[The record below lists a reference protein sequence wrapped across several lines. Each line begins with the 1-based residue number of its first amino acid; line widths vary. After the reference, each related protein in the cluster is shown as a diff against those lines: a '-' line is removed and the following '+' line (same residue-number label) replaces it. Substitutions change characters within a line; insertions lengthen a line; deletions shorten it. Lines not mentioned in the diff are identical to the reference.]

1 MADIFLSYANVDL
14 LRVQPLI
21 QALQQHGWSVWW
33 DQTLLPGQTYSR
45 VIQKALDEARCVI
58 VVWSEASIERPWVW
72 DEATNGQNRSILIP
86 AMIDEVRAPLGFGS
100 IQAARLNGWQGE
112 LDHPGFSRLIQGVTA
127 LIGSPTP
134 EVDELEVESDIPD
147 TAEELPPII
156 PVQLEAPE
164 PIRPEPVEPE
174 PIESQPIQHHRTAP
188 GVSKQLFISG
198 AVVVVVAVLAYFYFV
213 RPEPKTITNSIGMT
227 FALIPAGKFQMG
239 SEGPNADEDENPVHP
254 VRISQ
259 AFYLGTTEVTQEH
272 WKAIMGKDN
281 NPSDFKGD
289 DLPVET
295 VSWNDTQKF
304 VRQLNAKEGGGKYR
318 LPTEAEWAY
327 AARAGTTTAYSFGDD
342 ASELGKYAWYDVNS
356 GGKTHPVGQL
366 KANGWGLHDM
376 HGNVWEWVQ
385 DWYGRYTA
393 ATAGDP
399 AVDPT
404 GPAEGA
410 YRVLRGGGWADL
422 ARYCRSSGRYRFDPG
437 RRLPFVGFRVLRAV
451 E

>member
-1 MADIFLSYANVDL
+1 
-14 LRVQPLI
+14 
-21 QALQQHGWSVWW
+21 
-33 DQTLLPGQTYSR
+33 
-45 VIQKALDEARCVI
+45 
-58 VVWSEASIERPWVW
+58 
-72 DEATNGQNRSILIP
+72 
-86 AMIDEVRAPLGFGS
+86 
-100 IQAARLNGWQGE
+100 
-112 LDHPGFSRLIQGVTA
+112 
-127 LIGSPTP
+127 
-134 EVDELEVESDIPD
+134 
-147 TAEELPPII
+147 
-156 PVQLEAPE
+156 
-164 PIRPEPVEPE
+164 
-174 PIESQPIQHHRTAP
+174 
-188 GVSKQLFISG
+188 
-198 AVVVVVAVLAYFYFV
+198 
-213 RPEPKTITNSIGMT
+213 MT

-342 ASELGKYAWYDVNS
+342 ASELGKYAWYDGNS

-376 HGNVWEWVQ
+376 HGNVWEWCQ
-385 DWYGRYTA
+385 DGDGEFGNTEPPPNPIGPLTGSLRVNRGGSWYFSASFCRSAFRNWYS
-393 ATAGDP
+393 P
-399 AVDPT
+399 
-404 GPAEGA
+404 A
-410 YRVLRGGGWADL
+410 YRDYAL
-422 ARYCRSSGRYRFDPG
+422 
-437 RRLPFVGFRVLRAV
+437 GFRVALVPSSQDRQGGARSGGP
-451 E
+451 